1 MSRIKFQNVL
11 LALKDYKVSFFIF
24 LKLLVIHISNLY
36 SDAQSFYENCQED
49 ESNKILSINLNS
61 INNPN
66 NSNSEDDN
74 DSIGPGDSISIVGSN
89 QDYNKPKN
97 VNSIKTNKKVLIIQ
111 NIDLT
116 EFNNDETV
124 ISVYAEN
131 LVPFNPIEKIEVSKL
146 FANTYYIIFKNE
158 FEFNNAFTR
167 YKRRPSIGQTK
178 IDIFEAF
185 KTDSIVGCLENHK
198 EYNTDIFEWHFS
210 NRNKSGVDKYL
221 KIQDCK
227 PFVIIQFPDQKY
239 VNTVLKNKHV
249 FKNGALIP
257 EILYNSKL
265 VPNFDQQNK

>member
-1 MSRIKFQNVL
+1 M
-11 LALKDYKVSFFIF
+11 
-24 LKLLVIHISNLY
+24 Y
-36 SDAQSFYENCQED
+36 SDAQLFHDNCKED

-61 INNPN
+61 INNTK
-66 NSNSEDDN
+66 NSNSDDDN
-74 DSIGPGDSISIVGSN
+74 DSLGPGDSISMVGSN
-89 QDYNKPKN
+89 HVYKKPKN
-97 VNSIKTNKKVLIIQ
+97 MNSIKTNKKVLIIQ

-116 EFNNDETV
+116 EFNNDKTV

-131 LVPFNPIEKIEVSKL
+131 LVPFNPIETIEVSKL
-146 FANTYYIIFKNE
+146 FANTYYIIFKND

-198 EYNTDIFEWHFS
+198 EYNTYIFEWHFS
-210 NRNKSGVDKYL
+210 NKNRSGVDKYL

-227 PFVIIQFPDQKY
+227 PFIIIQFPDQTY
-239 VNTVLKNKHV
+239 VNTVLKNKHKHV

-265 VPNFDQQNK
+265 LPNFDQQNK

>member
-1 MSRIKFQNVL
+1 
-11 LALKDYKVSFFIF
+11 
-24 LKLLVIHISNLY
+24 
-36 SDAQSFYENCQED
+36 
-49 ESNKILSINLNS
+49 
-61 INNPN
+61 
-66 NSNSEDDN
+66 
-74 DSIGPGDSISIVGSN
+74 
-89 QDYNKPKN
+89 
-97 VNSIKTNKKVLIIQ
+97 
-111 NIDLT
+111 
-116 EFNNDETV
+116 
-124 ISVYAEN
+124 
-131 LVPFNPIEKIEVSKL
+131 VSKL
-146 FANTYYIIFKNE
+146 FANTCYIIFKND

-221 KIQDCK
+221 KIQDYK